1 MRSVP
6 KSKVRSE
13 ADTGRPKPTGTKIP
27 PSPSSEPVARGA
39 PARDDDDPPIR
50 LAHVLF
56 VLWVAG
62 SVAWAFC
69 AAQLAHGLDW
79 WVQAPELGAILVLA
93 PPVIAHVLAIHVLK
107 ITGNP
112 RFR

>member
-1 MRSVP
+1 MS
-6 KSKVRSE
+6 KAKVRSE
-13 ADTGRPKPTGTKIP
+13 TDAGRPKRAGTKIP
-27 PSPSSEPVARGA
+27 ASPSSGSDA
-39 PARDDDDPPIR
+39 PEHDGDDPPIR

-93 PPVIAHVLAIHVLK
+93 PPVIAHILAIHIIKL
-107 ITGNP
+107 TGNP